1 MSTNENNE
9 NVTTE
14 LKVAPVVAHT
24 SEGFELFNLVDMFDT
39 RFIPDEI
46 KDDVEHLKN
55 VIAEN
60 EFTFVISEDAYA
72 YLFYCAITGSPSL
85 DNIANYSDFHYESG
99 RTYRIFEDG
108 TMAEVSL

>member
-14 LKVAPVVAHT
+14 LKAAPVVAHT
-24 SEGFELFNLVDMFDT
+24 SEGFELFNLVDMFNT

-46 KDDVEHLKN
+46 KEDVEHLKE

-60 EFTFVISEDAYA
+60 EFTFVISEEAYA
-72 YLFYCAITGSPSL
+72 YLYYRAITGSPSL
-85 DNIANYSDFHYESG
+85 ENIANYSEFHFERG
-99 RTYRIFEDG
+99 RTYRLFENG